1 MFGNTT
7 SQIRLGFLAVEQ
19 FLETGEVEIRGGILT
34 TDFETRPIEFHITS
48 SVKPSRTQ
56 RVLYGK
62 TLNDYIYAELIG
74 APLVKGVKDSL
85 DVVLVANE
93 HLLQV
98 RRFITIPLLHISAD
112 GPTNDHG
119 PRNIVFREAEEF
131 GADRGFV
138 ESILNTIAQ
147 KRDLIEPFERLK
159 IALHETH
166 KQKIEHE
173 I

>member
-1 MFGNTT
+1 MFDNNT

-34 TDFETRPIEFHITS
+34 TDFETKPIEFHVTS

-74 APLVKGVKDSL
+74 APLVKSVKESL

-98 RRFITIPLLHISAD
+98 RRFIAIPLLHISANSQ
-112 GPTNDHG
+112 TNDHE
-119 PRNIVFREAEEF
+119 PRNIVFKEAQEF
-131 GADRGFV
+131 TGDRGFV
-138 ESILNTIAQ
+138 ESILNAITT
-147 KRDLIEPFERLK
+147 KRDLIEPFDRLK

-166 KQKIEHE
+166 KQKIERG